1 MLLLKKDRNPR
12 RILSIGSAF
21 LIFGILGFIVA
32 TSEGL
37 RDATPFLRGF
47 MHGLSGAMI
56 GASLVFN
63 LVGLRLLGRE
73 RRESRP
79 WGD

>member
-56 GASLVFN
+56 GVSVVFN
-63 LVGLRLLGRE
+63 LVGLRLLRRE
-73 RRESRP
+73 RDDSRS
-79 WGD
+79 